1 MVVDER
7 GEARGGASMVDGG
20 LVRDFGRVGLSR
32 ARGWSEWVDGEAAQ
46 LGVRRIEAGRRALA
60 GATNDDGSSSSLHYA
75 NARKEKVADGTESFE
90 ASPRIRAPTP
100 RSGAIA
106 NAWRR
111 RRRAQSPVWPA
122 SAAVP
127 SRRCTVSSFK

>member
-1 MVVDER
+1 M
-7 GEARGGASMVDGG
+7 
-20 LVRDFGRVGLSR
+20 
-32 ARGWSEWVDGEAAQ
+32 DGESARLRA
-46 LGVRRIEAGRRALA
+46 RRIEAGRRALA

-106 NAWRR
+106 DAWRR
-111 RRRAQSPVWPA
+111 RRRAQAPVWPA
-122 SAAVP
+122 SV
-127 SRRCTVSSFK
+127 TVEMLSLQ